1 VRFADILKFALTAFG
16 QQKVRTV
23 LTTLGVVFGT
33 LVLALSLSVGVG
45 VREATMRQFR
55 RFDQLR
61 KVEVWTS
68 WQTPEGEIPK
78 EELRV
83 SGKMSDAKRQRI
95 REAKVRHWQRRN
107 GRGPQVRLTR
117 QRLRELRKL
126 EHVDSVVPSVGLGG
140 RAVYDTRSEDVSVL
154 GAAPDD
160 RAFRQRLIAG
170 DNLTSS
176 DERRVLVTEYLL
188 YLWGVVDDEAVQ
200 RIPGQK
206 LRLEFRVG
214 SESPGLLL
222 TLLGAG
228 PFTLTPEQDKV
239 LRKAIG
245 QLPEALPRL
254 KLKAKEREILTKL
267 LAQLRPAQGVGK
279 EVAWVEEFT
288 IAGVLRMPTQDDRT
302 DRWESWAGDVDMV
315 LPLGTAERLFFR
327 MAQGADRAVVT
338 VDREENV
345 KEVADKIS
353 ALGFNTFSLVEIVEK
368 IRLNVL
374 LISFALAFVATV
386 ALVVAALGIINT
398 MLMTVLE
405 RTHEIGVMKA
415 VGARDGHIQGIFL
428 VEGALIGLIGG
439 SLGLFFSW
447 LVSIPGNSIAQWLM
461 EKQTN
466 SRIEESLF
474 AFPLWLTLGLLLFAG
489 LVTTLAAVYPARR
502 AARVSPITALRHE

>member
-61 KVEVWTS
+61 KIEVWTS
-68 WQTPEGEIPK
+68 WQTPESEIPK

-83 SGKMSDAKRQRI
+83 LGRMSDAKRKRI
-95 REAKVRHWQRRN
+95 REAIVRHWQRRN
-107 GRGPQVRLTR
+107 ASGPQVRLTP

-126 EHVDSVVPSVGLGG
+126 AHVDAVVPSIGLAGQ
-140 RAVYDTRSEDVSVL
+140 AMFDTRSEGVSVL
-154 GAAPDD
+154 GAAPDN
-160 RAFRQRLIAG
+160 RTFRQRLIVG
-170 DNLTSS
+170 DNFTSS

-188 YLWGVVDDEAVQ
+188 YQWGVVDDEEVQ
-200 RIPGQK
+200 RIPGRK
-206 LRLEFRVG
+206 LRLEFRFG
-214 SESPGLLL
+214 GESPGLLL

-267 LAQLRPAQGVGK
+267 LAQSRPGQEAGK
-279 EVAWVEEFT
+279 ERVQVEEFT
-288 IAGVLRMPTQDDRT
+288 IAGVLRMPTQGDLM
-302 DRWESWAGDVDMV
+302 DRWGSWGGDVDMV

-327 MAQGADRAVVT
+327 MGQGVDRAVVT

-345 KEVADKIS
+345 KEVTDKIS
-353 ALGFNTFSLVEIVEK
+353 ALGFNAFSLVEIVEK
-368 IRLNVL
+368 VRLNVL
-374 LISFALAFVATV
+374 LISFATAFVA
-386 ALVVAALGIINT
+386 
-398 MLMTVLE
+398 
-405 RTHEIGVMKA
+405 A
-415 VGARDGHIQGIFL
+415 VGVDSRKLDRP
-428 VEGALIGLIGG
+428 GAHGE
-439 SLGLFFSW
+439 
-447 LVSIPGNSIAQWLM
+447 AD
-461 EKQTN
+461 
-466 SRIEESLF
+466 
-474 AFPLWLTLGLLLFAG
+474 
-489 LVTTLAAVYPARR
+489 
-502 AARVSPITALRHE
+502 